1 MSISRRDFLASAPVP
16 LAAISAAAFIA
27 PARAADNPSAAD
39 KIRVGCIG
47 VRGRGDGVM
56 RVFAAQKDVVITH
69 LCDID
74 NNVLE
79 SRANALEKQ
88 TGHKPRTTTDHEALL
103 KDKEVDA
110 VMIAT
115 PEHWH
120 AIHAIRA
127 AQEGKDVYVEKPDG
141 HNIFEGGQM
150 VAAARKHNRM
160 MQLGTQAR
168 SAPYL
173 KEAAKFVQAGGIGKV
188 LFGKAWESARQ
199 GAIPRVPDED
209 PPPGVDYDRWLG
221 PAPLRKFNRY
231 RFHGNW
237 RWFFD
242 YGTGDLGNDGVHRMD
257 YCRALMNID
266 QMPTRTVATGGKMFF
281 DDAQDWP
288 DTQLISYEFGGDAGS
303 AVDAPAAGRVAPA
316 TFAGGGRGHAPKF
329 VINYEMRL
337 WTKPRLHGHTEA
349 GAVYGENGT
358 VIVYNGGAKAYDA
371 GDNVI
376 KEWGGGDATGEHVRN
391 FLDCCRSRQW
401 QDLNQDIASGHIS
414 SVMCHAGNI
423 AWRTGLALHFDA
435 KTETF
440 AEAEA
445 NKYVKREYRKGYELP
460 AV

>member
-1 MSISRRDFLASAPVP
+1 MPITRRRFLQSTPAP

-27 PARAADNPSAAD
+27 PSTQAQTTTPSD
-39 KIRVGCIG
+39 QLRIGCIG

-74 NNVLE
+74 KNVLS
-79 SRANALEKQ
+79 SRASALEKQ
-88 TGHKPRTTTDHEALL
+88 TGHMPKQTTDFETLI
-103 KDKEVDA
+103 KDKDVDA

-120 AIHAIRA
+120 AIQMIRA
-127 AQEGKDVYVEKPDG
+127 CQEGKDVYVEKPDG
-141 HNIFEGGQM
+141 HNIHEGRQM
-150 VAAARKHNRM
+150 VAAARKHHRVV
-160 MQLGTQAR
+160 QLGTQAR

-209 PPPGVDYDRWLG
+209 PPPTVDYDRWLG
-221 PAPLRKFNRY
+221 PAPLRKFNKYRY
-231 RFHGNW
+231 HGNW

-257 YCRALMNID
+257 YCRAVIGIEES
-266 QMPTRTVATGGKMFF
+266 PTRIVATGGKLFF

-288 DTQLISYEFGGDAGS
+288 DTQLISYEFGGSPQAS
-303 AVDAPAAGRVAPA
+303 VD
-316 TFAGGGRGHAPKF
+316 GRGHQPKAI
-329 VINYEMRL
+329 INYEMRL
-337 WTKPRLHGHTEA
+337 WSKPPMHGHTEA
-349 GAVYGENGT
+349 GAVHGENGT
-358 VIVYNGGAKAYDA
+358 VIIFNGGAKAYD
-371 GDNVI
+371 GNDKLI
-376 KEWGGGDATGEHVRN
+376 KEWDGGDATGEHVRN
-391 FLDCCRSRQW
+391 FLDCCKSRAW
-401 QDLNQDIASGHIS
+401 QSLNQEIASGHVS

-423 AWRTGLALHFDA
+423 AWRTGLALHLDP

-445 NKYVKREYRKGYELP
+445 NKYVQREYRKGYELP
-460 AV
+460 IV